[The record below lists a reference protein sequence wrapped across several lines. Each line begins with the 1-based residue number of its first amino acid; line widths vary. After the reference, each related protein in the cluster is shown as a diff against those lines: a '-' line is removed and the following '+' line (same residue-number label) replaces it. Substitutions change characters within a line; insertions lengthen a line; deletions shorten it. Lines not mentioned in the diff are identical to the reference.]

1 MGSGERGSFFSPLPI
16 PHFPLPIQFMAD
28 KLNLEVITPEKL
40 ALREQVDEVVVP
52 GVNGELGILPD
63 HTPLISQL
71 KTGILSYRQGAQN
84 TRMHVSG
91 GFVEVADDR
100 VSVLSDVAEKPE
112 EIDVERALRAKDR
125 AERRL
130 GSRGEDVDFPRAEL
144 KLQRAMIR
152 IQLGGRG

>member
-1 MGSGERGSFFSPLPI
+1 
-16 PHFPLPIQFMAD
+16 MAD

-52 GVNGELGILPD
+52 GLGGELGILPE

-71 KTGILSYRQGAQN
+71 QTGVLSYRQGAEKKQ
-84 TRMHVSG
+84 MHVSG
-91 GFVEVADDR
+91 GFVEVTSDR

-112 EIDVERALRAKDR
+112 EIDVERARRALER

-130 GSRGEDVDFPRAEL
+130 ASRGDDIDFRRAEL

-152 IQLGGRG
+152 IQLAGRG

>member
-1 MGSGERGSFFSPLPI
+1 MT
-16 PHFPLPIQFMAD
+16 MAD

-52 GVNGELGILPD
+52 GLGGELGILPD

-71 KTGILSYRQGAQN
+71 KTGILSYRQGAEKKQ
-84 TRMHVSG
+84 MHVSG
-91 GFVEVADDR
+91 GFVEVTPDR
-100 VSVLSDVAEKPE
+100 VSVLSDVAERPE
-112 EIDVERALRAKDR
+112 EIDVERAERAKER

-130 GSRGEDVDFPRAEL
+130 ASRGDDIDFRRAEL

-152 IQLGGRG
+152 IQLAGKG

>member
-1 MGSGERGSFFSPLPI
+1 MT
-16 PHFPLPIQFMAD
+16 MAD

-52 GVNGELGILPD
+52 GLGGELGILPD

-71 KTGILSYRQGAQN
+71 KTGILSYRQGGEKKQ
-84 TRMHVSG
+84 MHVSG
-91 GFVEVADDR
+91 GFVEVTPDR
-100 VSVLSDVAEKPE
+100 VSVLSDVAERPE
-112 EIDVERALRAKDR
+112 EIDVERAERAKER

-130 GSRGEDVDFPRAEL
+130 ASRGDDIDFRRAEL

-152 IQLGGRG
+152 IQLAGKG

>member
-1 MGSGERGSFFSPLPI
+1 
-16 PHFPLPIQFMAD
+16 MAD

-40 ALREQVDEVVVP
+40 SLREQVDEVVIP
-52 GVNGELGILPD
+52 GIGGELGILPD

-71 KTGILSYRQGAQN
+71 KTGVLSYRKGGEQKQ
-84 TRMHVSG
+84 MHVSG
-91 GFVEVADDR
+91 GFVEVAADH

-112 EIDVERALRAKDR
+112 EIDLERAQRAKDR

-130 GSRGEDVDFPRAEL
+130 ASRGDDTDFDRAEL

-152 IQLGGRG
+152 IQLGRG

>member
-1 MGSGERGSFFSPLPI
+1 
-16 PHFPLPIQFMAD
+16 MAD

-52 GVNGELGILPD
+52 GLGGELGILPD

-71 KTGILSYRQGAQN
+71 KTGILSYRQGAEKKQ
-84 TRMHVSG
+84 MHVSG
-91 GFVEVADDR
+91 GFVEVTPDR
-100 VSVLSDVAEKPE
+100 VSVLSDVAERPE
-112 EIDVERALRAKDR
+112 EIDVERAERAKER

-130 GSRGEDVDFPRAEL
+130 ASRGDDIDFRRAEL

-152 IQLGGRG
+152 IQLAGKG

>member
-1 MGSGERGSFFSPLPI
+1 
-16 PHFPLPIQFMAD
+16 MAD

-52 GVNGELGILPD
+52 GLGGELGILPD

-71 KTGILSYRQGAQN
+71 KTGVLSYRQGGEN
-84 TRMHVSG
+84 KRMHVSG
-91 GFVEVADDR
+91 GFVEVASDR

-112 EIDVERALRAKDR
+112 EIDVERAQRALDR

-130 GSRGEDVDFPRAEL
+130 ASRGDDIDFNRAEL